1 MKPPRSLDS
10 LPPRGLSV
18 PSERPSGTDMTTS
31 FPRRTLAT
39 ALAAVTALATLG
51 LAGTA
56 HAQSWPTKPI
66 KLIVP
71 YAAGGATD
79 ITARTIGEKLS
90 TRLGQPVLVDN
101 RGGAGGVTGT
111 DLALKSPADGHTLL
125 VSLGTTMLINQYL
138 YEKLPYNPQKDQAL
152 ITQIALAPVVL
163 LVNPQLP
170 VSTAPELLAYIEK
183 NKSKIAYGSWGM
195 GSYAHLAGAW
205 LSDKLKADM
214 NHVAYKG
221 EAPMLQDLVGGQ
233 FQMAFAS
240 LQSARPYIESGRLKP
255 LAVTGTQRMEALPK
269 VSTMAEQGVK
279 DEVFLVTGWLGMS
292 APAKT
297 PPEVVARL
305 GTEVQA
311 VLALPEVRER
321 IQQMGFLPVGSS
333 PEQFNAQ
340 FKKDGPVWERVV
352 KVSGA
357 KLD

>member
-1 MKPPRSLDS
+1 MRSLS
-10 LPPRGLSV
+10 
-18 PSERPSGTDMTTS
+18 
-31 FPRRTLAT
+31 RRAILAT
-39 ALAAVTALATLG
+39 VAALAPLAVP
-51 LAGTA
+51 GTMSAA
-56 HAQSWPTKPI
+56 HAQAWPAKPI
-66 KLIVP
+66 RLIVP
-71 YAAGGATD
+71 YQAGGATD
-79 ITARTIGEKLS
+79 ITARTLGEKLS

-111 DLALKSPADGHTLL
+111 DQALKSPADGYTLL
-125 VSLGTTMLINQYL
+125 VSLGTTMLINQFL
-138 YEKLPYNPQKDQAL
+138 YDRLPYQPQKDQAL

-170 VSTAPELLAYIEK
+170 VNNASELMAYIDR
-183 NKSKIAYGSWGM
+183 NKGKIAYGSWGM

-205 LSDKLKADM
+205 LSDKHKADM

-255 LAVTGTQRMEALPK
+255 LAVTGAQRMDALPK
-269 VSTMAEQGVK
+269 VATMAEQGIK
-279 DEVFLVTGWLGMS
+279 DEVFQVTGWVGMS

-305 GTEVQA
+305 GVELQA
-311 VLALPEVRER
+311 VIAMPEVRER
-321 IQQMGFLPVGSS
+321 IQQMGFIPVGSS
-333 PEQFNAQ
+333 PELFNAQ
-340 FKKDGPVWERVV
+340 FKKDAPVWERVV

>member
-1 MKPPRSLDS
+1 MNA
-10 LPPRGLSV
+10 
-18 PSERPSGTDMTTS
+18 
-31 FPRRTLAT
+31 FFQRRTLAT
-39 ALAAVTALATLG
+39 ALAAASALAALG
-51 LAGTA
+51 MTGTA
-56 HAQSWPTKPI
+56 HAQAWPSKPI

-111 DLALKSPADGHTLL
+111 DAALKSPADGHTLL
-125 VSLGTTMLINQYL
+125 VSLGTTMLINQFL

-170 VSTAPELLAYIEK
+170 VATAPELLAYIEK

-233 FQMAFAS
+233 LQMAFAS
-240 LQSARPYIESGRLKP
+240 LQSARPYIESGKLKP

-269 VSTMAEQGVK
+269 VSTMSEQGVK
-279 DEVFLVTGWLGMS
+279 DEVFQVTGWLGMS
-292 APAKT
+292 APAET

-305 GTEVQA
+305 GKEVQA

-333 PEQFNAQ
+333 PEQFAAQ
-340 FKKDGPVWERVV
+340 FKKDALVWERVV

>member
-1 MKPPRSLDS
+1 
-10 LPPRGLSV
+10 
-18 PSERPSGTDMTTS
+18 MTTPI
-31 FPRRTLAT
+31 PRRTLVT
-39 ALAAVTALATLG
+39 ALVAATALATLG
-51 LAGTA
+51 HAGTA
-56 HAQSWPTKPI
+56 LAQSWPSKPI

-79 ITARTIGEKLS
+79 ITARAIGEKLS
-90 TRLGQPVLVDN
+90 ARLGQPVLVDN

-111 DLALKSPADGHTLL
+111 DAALKSPADGHTLL
-125 VSLGTTMLINQYL
+125 LSLGTTMLINQYL

-163 LVNPQLP
+163 LVNPQLQ
-170 VSTAPELLAYIEK
+170 VSNAPELLAYIEK
-183 NKSKIAYGSWGM
+183 NKNKVAYGSWGM
-195 GSYAHLAGAW
+195 GSYSHLAGAW

-214 NHVAYKG
+214 NHVPYKG

-240 LQSARPYIESGRLKP
+240 LQSARPYIDSGKLKA
-255 LAVTGTQRMEALPK
+255 LAVTGGQRMDALPK
-269 VSTMAEQGVK
+269 VSTMAEQGIK
-279 DEVFLVTGWLGMS
+279 DEVFQVTGWLGMS

-311 VLALPEVRER
+311 ILALPDVRDR
-321 IQQMGFLPVGSS
+321 ILQMGFIPVGSS

-340 FKKDGPVWERVV
+340 FKKDAPVWERVV

-357 KLD
+357 TLE

>member
-1 MKPPRSLDS
+1 MRSIS
-10 LPPRGLSV
+10 
-18 PSERPSGTDMTTS
+18 
-31 FPRRTLAT
+31 RRAILAT
-39 ALAAVTALATLG
+39 VAALAPLAVPGIMSA
-51 LAGTA
+51 A
-56 HAQSWPTKPI
+56 HAQAWPAKPI

-71 YAAGGATD
+71 YPAGGATD
-79 ITARTIGEKLS
+79 ITARTLGEKLS
-90 TRLGQPVLVDN
+90 ARLGQPVLVDN

-111 DLALKSPADGHTLL
+111 DQALKSPADGYTLL
-125 VSLGTTMLINQYL
+125 VSLGTTMLINQFL
-138 YEKLPYNPQKDQAL
+138 YDRLPYQPQKDQAL

-170 VSTAPELLAYIEK
+170 VNNASELMAYIER
-183 NKSKIAYGSWGM
+183 NKGKIAYGSWGM

-205 LSDKLKADM
+205 LSDKHKADM

-255 LAVTGTQRMEALPK
+255 LAVTGAQRMDALPK
-269 VSTMAEQGVK
+269 VATMAEQGIK
-279 DEVFLVTGWLGMS
+279 DEVFLVTGWVGMR

-297 PPEVVARL
+297 PPEVVAKL
-305 GTEVQA
+305 GAELQA
-311 VLALPEVRER
+311 VIAMPEVRER
-321 IQQMGFLPVGSS
+321 IQQMGFIPVGSS

-340 FKKDGPVWERVV
+340 FKKDAPVWQRVV

>member
-1 MKPPRSLDS
+1 MRSIS
-10 LPPRGLSV
+10 
-18 PSERPSGTDMTTS
+18 
-31 FPRRTLAT
+31 RRAILAT
-39 ALAAVTALATLG
+39 VAALAPLAVPGIMSA
-51 LAGTA
+51 A
-56 HAQSWPTKPI
+56 HAQAWPAKPI

-71 YAAGGATD
+71 YPAGGATD
-79 ITARTIGEKLS
+79 ITARTLGEKLS
-90 TRLGQPVLVDN
+90 ARLGQPVLVDN

-111 DLALKSPADGHTLL
+111 DQALKSPADGYTLL
-125 VSLGTTMLINQYL
+125 VSLGTTMLINQFL
-138 YEKLPYNPQKDQAL
+138 YDRLPYQPQKDQAL

-170 VSTAPELLAYIEK
+170 VNNASELMAYIDR
-183 NKSKIAYGSWGM
+183 NKGKIAYGSWGM

-205 LSDKLKADM
+205 LSDKHKADM

-255 LAVTGTQRMEALPK
+255 LAVTGAQRMDALPK
-269 VSTMAEQGVK
+269 VATMAEQGIK
-279 DEVFLVTGWLGMS
+279 DEVFQVTGWVGMS
-292 APAKT
+292 APAST

-305 GTEVQA
+305 GRELQA
-311 VLALPEVRER
+311 VIAMPEVRER
-321 IQQMGFLPVGSS
+321 IQQMGFIPVGSS

-340 FKKDGPVWERVV
+340 FKKDAPVWERVV

>member
-1 MKPPRSLDS
+1 MNAFLQ
-10 LPPRGLSV
+10 
-18 PSERPSGTDMTTS
+18 
-31 FPRRTLAT
+31 RRALAT
-39 ALAAVTALATLG
+39 ALAAATALGTVG

-56 HAQSWPTKPI
+56 HAQSWPSKPI

-90 TRLGQPVLVDN
+90 ARLGQPVLVDN

-111 DLALKSPADGHTLL
+111 DAALKSPADGHTLL
-125 VSLGTTMLINQYL
+125 VSLGTTMLINQFL
-138 YEKLPYNPQKDQAL
+138 YDKLPYNPQTDQAL

-170 VSTAPELLAYIEK
+170 VATAPELLAHIEK

-233 FQMAFAS
+233 LQMAFAS
-240 LQSARPYIESGRLKP
+240 LQSARPYIESGRLKV
-255 LAVTGTQRMEALPK
+255 LAVTGTQRMDALPK
-269 VSTMAEQGVK
+269 VSTMAEQGIK
-279 DEVFLVTGWLGMS
+279 DEVFQVTGWLGMS

-297 PPEVVARL
+297 PPDVVARL

-311 VLALPEVRER
+311 VMVLPEVRER

-333 PEQFNAQ
+333 PEQFAAQ
-340 FKKDGPVWERVV
+340 VRKDAPVWERVV

>member
-1 MKPPRSLDS
+1 MRF
-10 LPPRGLSV
+10 LS
-18 PSERPSGTDMTTS
+18 
-31 FPRRTLAT
+31 RRAILAT
-39 ALAAVTALATLG
+39 VAALAPLAVPGIMSA
-51 LAGTA
+51 A
-56 HAQSWPTKPI
+56 HAQAWPAKPI

-71 YAAGGATD
+71 YPAGGATD
-79 ITARTIGEKLS
+79 ITARTLGEKLS
-90 TRLGQPVLVDN
+90 ARLGQPVLVDN

-111 DLALKSPADGHTLL
+111 DQALKSPADGYTLL
-125 VSLGTTMLINQYL
+125 VSLGTTMLINQFL
-138 YEKLPYNPQKDQAL
+138 YDRLPYQPQKDQAL

-170 VSTAPELLAYIEK
+170 VNNASELMAYIDR
-183 NKSKIAYGSWGM
+183 NKGKIAYGSWGM

-205 LSDKLKADM
+205 LSDKHKADM

-255 LAVTGTQRMEALPK
+255 LAVTGAQRMDALPK
-269 VSTMAEQGVK
+269 VATMAEQGIK
-279 DEVFLVTGWLGMS
+279 DEVFQVTGWVGMS

-297 PPEVVARL
+297 PHEVVARL
-305 GTEVQA
+305 GVELQA
-311 VLALPEVRER
+311 VIAMPEVRDR
-321 IQQMGFLPVGSS
+321 IQQMGFIPVGSS
-333 PEQFNAQ
+333 PEQFSAQ
-340 FKKDGPVWERVV
+340 FKKDAPVWERVV

>member
-1 MKPPRSLDS
+1 MRSRS
-10 LPPRGLSV
+10 
-18 PSERPSGTDMTTS
+18 
-31 FPRRTLAT
+31 RRAILAT
-39 ALAAVTALATLG
+39 VAALAPLAVPGVISA
-51 LAGTA
+51 A
-56 HAQSWPTKPI
+56 HAQAWPAKPI

-71 YAAGGATD
+71 YQAGGATD
-79 ITARTIGEKLS
+79 ITARTLGEKLS

-111 DLALKSPADGHTLL
+111 DQALKSPADGYTLL
-125 VSLGTTMLINQYL
+125 VSLGTTMLINQFL
-138 YEKLPYNPQKDQAL
+138 YDRLPYQPQKDQTL

-170 VSTAPELLAYIEK
+170 VNNASELMAYIDR
-183 NKSKIAYGSWGM
+183 NKGKIAYGSWGM

-205 LSDKLKADM
+205 LSDKHKADM

-255 LAVTGTQRMEALPK
+255 LAVTGAQRMDALPK
-269 VSTMAEQGVK
+269 VATMAEQGIK
-279 DEVFLVTGWLGMS
+279 DEVFQVTGWVGMS
-292 APAKT
+292 APTKT

-305 GTEVQA
+305 GAELQA
-311 VLALPEVRER
+311 VIAMPEVRER
-321 IQQMGFLPVGSS
+321 IQQMGFIPVGSS

-340 FKKDGPVWERVV
+340 FKKDAPVWERVV